1 MLKILARN
9 PNEFIAYCL
18 SCALILGVGFMF
30 IYQIVILLMNKT
42 TMEVSLDPKHAPFRH
57 ESMAKNIK
65 MVFGD
70 RKRFWFS
77 PFHEPF
83 PHMKFV

>member
-42 TMEVSLDPKHAPFRH
+42 TMEVSLDPKHAPFRQN
-57 ESMAKNIK
+57 SMVKNIK